1 MSRVWVVALGFVTAA
16 GVVLSAGRQQSIFH
30 SGAHAVPL
38 YATVLDPTGR
48 LVTDLRKDDFEVYD
62 NGVRQNISV
71 FANDVQPI
79 TIVIMLDRSGSMVSN
94 YTLVRDAAE
103 RFVANLLE
111 ADRARLGSFSNRV
124 QIDPVS
130 FTSDRNEL
138 IRILHEDLQG
148 PGMTPLWNATSAA
161 MIALREEQGRRV
173 VLIFTDGIDTPD
185 AKPNNATFSEVRQ
198 RSADE
203 GVMVYAIGLAEDCV
217 TRPSN
222 GIYRPRLPRYETGGP
237 QNQARGSWL
246 QRGRPGGGGRR
257 GPIGGG
263 PFGPLG
269 PRGPVGPG
277 TPTAPVFPPSPLP
290 PSDTGRNEPPDR
302 RGSYGCTTSKPDPDL
317 RELASVGGG
326 GYFELH
332 GTDDLGST
340 FARVADELHHQY
352 LIGFNPSV
360 LDGKTHTIDVRV
372 LRPELRARARNSYL
386 AIADE

>member
-1 MSRVWVVALGFVTAA
+1 MSRVWVAALGFVIAA
-16 GVVLSAGRQQSIFH
+16 GVALSAGRPQSIFH

-38 YATVLDPTGR
+38 YATVLDPAGR
-48 LVTDLRKDDFEVYD
+48 LVTDLGKDDFEVYD
-62 NGVRQNISV
+62 NGVRQTISV

-124 QIDPVS
+124 QIDPAA

-138 IRILHEDLQG
+138 IRILHEELQG
-148 PGMTPLWNATSAA
+148 PGMTPLWNATAAA
-161 MIALREEQGRRV
+161 MTALREEQGRRV
-173 VLIFTDGIDTPD
+173 VLMFTDGIDTPE
-185 AKPNNATFSEVRQ
+185 AKPNNASFAEVRQ

-203 GVMVYAIGLAEDCV
+203 GVMVYAIGLAEDCQ
-217 TRPSN
+217 TRPAN
-222 GIYRPRLPRYETGGP
+222 GVYRPGMPRYQTGG
-237 QNQARGSWL
+237 ARDQVRDPL
-246 QRGRPGGGGRR
+246 FQRGRPGGGRR

-277 TPTAPVFPPSPLP
+277 APGVPVFPPSPLP
-290 PSDTGRNEPPDR
+290 PSDTGRNEPLDR
-302 RGSYGCTTSKPDPDL
+302 RDSYGCTASKPDPDL
-317 RELASVGGG
+317 RELATVGGG

-360 LDGKTHTIDVRV
+360 LDGKTHTLEVRV
-372 LRPELRARARNSYL
+372 QRQALRVRARGSYL